1 MKYAFFLLIGLTFG
15 ELSAQDG
22 FSVLAGGF
30 AGIRK
35 VEASDFRGTYGNSKF
50 TYGAVLGVGN
60 GETYLAA
67 KYRLM
72 SVADGSTTVS
82 GVNYSASWKERII
95 VAGFHYYP
103 ARIPFRFEA
112 GYAWLFADEN
122 LTPKAGFASPIQS
135 RTIKDRGIDL
145 VGGMSMGHDIRL
157 NLDLGYLLLF
167 KDGSASSGSLP
178 NLGGFYYGASFC
190 YLL

>member
-1 MKYAFFLLIGLTFG
+1 MKYAFLLLIGIALSELT
-15 ELSAQDG
+15 AQDR
-22 FSVLAGGF
+22 FSVLAGGV

-35 VEASDFRGTYGNSKF
+35 VEASEFRGTYGNSKF

-67 KYRLM
+67 KYRWM
-72 SVADGSTTVS
+72 SVATGSATIS
-82 GVNYSASWKERII
+82 GVHYSASWKERII
-95 VAGFHYYP
+95 GAGFHYYP

-122 LTPKAGFASPIQS
+122 LTPNAGVAAPKQS

-167 KDGSASSGSLP
+167 KDGSASTGSLP